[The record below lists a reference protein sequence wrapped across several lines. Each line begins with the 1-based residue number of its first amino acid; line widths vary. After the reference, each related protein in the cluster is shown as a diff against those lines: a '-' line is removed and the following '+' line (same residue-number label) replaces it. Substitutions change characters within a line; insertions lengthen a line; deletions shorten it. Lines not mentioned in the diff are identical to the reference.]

1 MSNAN
6 LHAQTQEQFERIDQ
20 RLDALVDITG
30 TQKVLATSIGNELEE
45 QNQMLQDTNVHM
57 DKAQLQVDKANA
69 AVLEV
74 KASSSQWAA
83 WILMIVLIVAIICV
97 WAFVKRS

>member
-1 MSNAN
+1 MSLYQQN
-6 LHAQTQEQFERIDQ
+6 QEQFQRIDQ
-20 RLDALVDITG
+20 RIDALVDITS
-30 TQKVLATSIGNELEE
+30 TQKVLANSIGNELTE
-45 QNQMLQDTNVHM
+45 QNQLLMDTNDHM

-74 KASSSQWAA
+74 KATSSQWAA

>member
-1 MSNAN
+1 MSLYQQN
-6 LHAQTQEQFERIDQ
+6 QEQFQRIDQ
-20 RLDALVDITG
+20 RIDALVDITS
-30 TQKVLATSIGNELEE
+30 TQKVLANSIGNELTE
-45 QNQMLQDTNVHM
+45 QNRLLMDTNDHM

-74 KASSSQWAA
+74 KATSSQWAA